1 MARNRQVF
9 ALKLSAKWV
18 PRPLIEA
25 TRSILDRLMGFP
37 EFNAIYA
44 ELPAGRAVDFSR
56 TLLDAMQIRVTF
68 AGMPLDAIPATGP
81 LIVVANHSY
90 GFIEGLALDALLVAR
105 RPDVTF
111 LAMYVFAAIPELRE
125 RWIFVDPDRRGRKRN
140 LNPEGL
146 RRSGEWLARGG
157 VLAVFPAGRVAR
169 FSWRHLRIAEQS
181 WNSRIAAVAR
191 QTRTKVLPVYF
202 HGHNDWFFQL
212 AGMLHPRLQ
221 DLLFVREI
229 TNKRGRTLRATIGPL
244 IEPAELMRFASDHD
258 ASQFLRQ
265 ETEKLS
271 QLRSA

>member
-25 TRSILDRLMGFP
+25 ARSILDRLMGFP

-44 ELPAGRAVDFSR
+44 ELPVCKAVDFSR
-56 TLLDAMQIRVTF
+56 TFLDAMQIRVTF
-68 AGMPLDAIPATGP
+68 AGLDPDVIPSTGP
-81 LIVVANHSY
+81 LIVVANHSF
-90 GFIEGLALDALLVAR
+90 GFVEGLALDTLLLAR

-111 LAMYVFAAIPELRE
+111 LSVYVFAAIPELRE
-125 RWIFVDPDRRGRKRN
+125 RWIFVDPDRRSRNRN
-140 LNPEGL
+140 LNREGV
-146 RRSGEWLARGG
+146 RRSFEWVARGG

-169 FSWRHLRIAEQS
+169 FSWRHMRTAEQPWS
-181 WNSRIAAVAR
+181 SRIAAVAR
-191 QTRTKVLPVYF
+191 ETQTKVLPVYF
-202 HGHNDWFFQL
+202 HGHNGWFFQL
-212 AGMLHPRLQ
+212 VGMLHPGLQ
-221 DLLFVREI
+221 HLLFVREI

-244 IEPAELMRFASDHD
+244 IEPAELVRFASDDD

-271 QLRSA
+271 QL